1 MKHRQQFQD
10 ELRIFDDSS
19 EETFD
24 EIVSEEVEEDW
35 NASTEAVRRWRANK
49 KNREKELVAMQ
60 GRSHYTVFVFFKL
73 CF

>member
-35 NASTEAVRRWRANK
+35 NDSTERSRRWRANK
-49 KNREKELVAMQ
+49 KNRETEYVVKQ
-60 GRSHYTVFVFFKL
+60 GIPHYTIIVL
-73 CF
+73 